1 MPKRLNSCGYTQPM
15 TPPTKITAGTVTQTG
30 QPWFTHSMP
39 SSAEARPLTEPTDRS
54 ISPTIRMQTMPS
66 EMTPTV
72 EESNSRLTRLTLET
86 NSGLSAVK
94 TLQMTARPTTTGS
107 DPRSP
112 ERTRSRKARMAPPTP
127 TVWVTRSS
135 ARSIGA
141 GLLTLLLMAR
151 RSRLGLRG
159 RAAFSAARHGIIGGA
174 GDGAHQFGIGR
185 VGREHAVVAPEAQH
199 DDAVG
204 HRAHVFHIV
213 ADHHHAQAL
222 GAHPFDQ
229 FEHFGGLRHAESG
242 GRFVEQDSLRIEQHR
257 ARDGD
262 GLPLAA
268 RQRGD
273 DFAHARDARRKL
285 VEQLPGA
292 FLHGHLVEPQRTQF
306 TAQIDVS

>member
-1 MPKRLNSCGYTQPM
+1 
-15 TPPTKITAGTVTQTG
+15 
-30 QPWFTHSMP
+30 MP

-94 TLQMTARPTTTGS
+94 TLQMTAMPTTTGS
-107 DPRSP
+107 DPRWP
-112 ERTRSRKARMAPPTP
+112 ERTRSTKARMAPPTP
-127 TVWVTRSS
+127 IAWVTRSS

-141 GLLTLLLMAR
+141 GFLTLLLMAT

-174 GDGAHQFGIGR
+174 GDGAHQFGIGG

-204 HRAHVFHIV
+204 HGAHVLHVV

-222 GAHPFDQ
+222 GAHALDQ
-229 FEHFGGLRHAESG
+229 VEHLGGLRDAERSG
-242 GRFVEQDSLRIEQHR
+242 GLIEQNDLGFEQER
-257 ARDGD
+257 AGDGD
-262 GLPLAA
+262 GLPL
-268 RQRGD
+268 
-273 DFAHARDARRKL
+273 
-285 VEQLPGA
+285 
-292 FLHGHLVEPQRTQF
+292 
-306 TAQIDVS
+306 